1 MIWSKV
7 IADFCENKQQNYEK
21 ISKIRKKIVTLLKNS
36 WYLSMELLR
45 VKPKKAVK
53 KTAKKKKKPKSVK
66 YSITLSGAE
75 NTLLTKVC
83 KKDGTTQAR
92 LIKSVLRKYLKERIS
107 SINDEISE
115 NQLNLFKNPKSVQY
129 KIDE

>member
-1 MIWSKV
+1 MG
-7 IADFCENKQQNYEK
+7 
-21 ISKIRKKIVTLLKNS
+21 
-36 WYLSMELLR
+36 MELLK
-45 VKPKKAVK
+45 VKPKKATK
-53 KTAKKKKKPKSVK
+53 KVVKKKKKAKSVK

-75 NTLLTKVC
+75 NTLLAKVC

-107 SINDEISE
+107 NINDEVSE